1 MANLENIVTYTE
13 NPYREMLSVASRT
26 GLSVQEL
33 DFKLLAFSTQ
43 FRFGDEQWE
52 KIAEKDLIKFNDD
65 QIFLKKDLQIKQEY
79 KIEIYQ
85 NIENDI
91 YANAIKLV
99 ANKNLTKIIAQIDLK
114 ALAYEDKIA
123 IKILQ
128 NIYKKMLKLKFLIGI
143 RIFDFKKDL
152 LNLLAKHKASA
163 IKQVVSIT
171 IAKGVEP
178 TPSQDEELILCYKEK
193 AKNYTLDE
201 QRANIIVVDENEIVL
216 KHIKAKVG
224 AEGKDLNLHNLEVL
238 EPKENKI
245 NFSCSNAFKSEEKEN
260 IVEYIALKKGF
271 VVENA
276 NNYDIANEL
285 EFGAVD
291 FKSIGNINASLDKNV
306 KINIK
311 FASDMQDAVNSG
323 VGIECEELNI
333 IGSVAGN
340 TNLKAARL
348 KIEGATH
355 SKAKIYAKNGYIKTH
370 RGVASGENISVDLL
384 EGGSIKAKE
393 VRVKKSLGGII
404 EADKIYIE
412 ALATN
417 NTCTF
422 FENII
427 VERFEGDNNKFFA
440 KVKTLDKNYDEEFKN
455 IDDELF
461 ALHNK
466 IHTLKQSL
474 LAGKTA
480 IDTLEAQIQKLKE
493 SGQKIPDKFTKMLQD
508 YAKLNEELQKSL
520 KIQKEI
526 LDKKA
531 DLNEELLKLQDALL
545 KATFI
550 NRGGK
555 WSDMNEVRFF
565 LIAPKNELFFASNVN
580 EVARYIGLKKNI
592 QNNQETIELEKRTD
606 YDEKDTQWLSPSK
619 E

>member
-1 MANLENIVTYTE
+1 MANLGNIVTYTE

-33 DFKLLAFSTQ
+33 DFRLLAFSTQ
-43 FRFGDEQWE
+43 YRFGEDKWQ
-52 KIAEKDLIKFNDD
+52 KIAEKELVKFDD
-65 QIFLKKDLQIKQEY
+65 DEVFLKKDLQIKQEY

-85 NIENDI
+85 SQNNDI

-114 ALAYEDKIA
+114 TLVYEEKIA

-143 RIFDFKKDL
+143 RIFNFKKEL
-152 LNLLAKHKASA
+152 LELLSKHKSTP
-163 IKQVVSIT
+163 IKQIVQIT

-178 TPSQDEELILCYKEK
+178 TQSQDEALILCYKDK
-193 AKNYTLDE
+193 AKDYTLDE
-201 QRANIIVVDENEIVL
+201 QRANIVVVDENEVVL
-216 KHIKAKVG
+216 RHLKAKSG
-224 AEGKDLNLHNLEVL
+224 KKGKDINLHILEVL

-245 NFSCSNAFKSEEKEN
+245 NFSCSSAFKREEKEEF
-260 IVEYIALKKGF
+260 VEYIALKKGF

-285 EFGAVD
+285 EYGTVD
-291 FKSIGNINASLDKNV
+291 FKSVGVIRAGLDKNV

-311 FASDMQDAVNSG
+311 FTSDMQDAVNSG

-333 IGSVAGN
+333 SGSVAGN
-340 TNLKAARL
+340 TNLKATRL
-348 KIEGATH
+348 RIDGTTH
-355 SKAKIYAKNGYIKTH
+355 TKAKIYAKEGYIKTH
-370 RGVASGENISVDLL
+370 RGAIDGENISVDLL
-384 EGGSIKAKE
+384 EGGSIKAKV
-393 VRVKKSLGGII
+393 VRIKKSLGGNV

-412 ALATN
+412 SLATN

-422 FENII
+422 FENVI

-440 KVKTLDKNYDEEFKN
+440 KVKTLDKNYEEEFKN

-461 ALHNK
+461 NLQNK
-466 IHTLKQSL
+466 TQNLKQSI
-474 LAGKTA
+474 LAGKNA
-480 IDTLEAQIQKLKE
+480 ITTLEMQIQKLKE
-493 SGQKIPDKFTKMLQD
+493 NKQKIPDKFSKMLQD
-508 YAKLNEELQKSL
+508 YAQLNEELQKFTQ
-520 KIQKEI
+520 IQKE
-526 LDKKA
+526 LLEKKA
-531 DLNEELLKLQDALL
+531 KLNEELLKLQDALL
-545 KATFI
+545 NANLI

-565 LIAPKNELFFASNVN
+565 LIAPKNELFFASSADEAV
-580 EVARYIGLKKNI
+580 RYIGLKKSI
-592 QNNQETIELEKRTD
+592 QNNKELVELEKKID

-619 E
+619 G

>member
-1 MANLENIVTYTE
+1 MANFDNVVTYTE
-13 NPYREMLSVASRT
+13 NPYKEMLSVASRT

-43 FRFGDEQWE
+43 FRFGEGQWQ
-52 KIAEKDLIKFNDD
+52 KIAEKELVKFDD
-65 QIFLKKDLQIKQEY
+65 DEVFLKKDLQIKQEY

-85 NIENDI
+85 SQENDI

-114 ALAYEDKIA
+114 TLVYEEKIA

-143 RIFDFKKDL
+143 RIFNFKKEL
-152 LNLLAKHKASA
+152 LELLSKHKSTP
-163 IKQVVSIT
+163 IKQIVQIT

-178 TPSQDEELILCYKEK
+178 TQSQDEALILCYKDK

-201 QRANIIVVDENEIVL
+201 QRADIITVGENEVVL
-216 KHIKAKVG
+216 RHLKAKNG
-224 AEGKDLNLHNLEVL
+224 KKGKDINLHILEVL

-245 NFSCSNAFKSEEKEN
+245 NFSCSNAFKREEKEEF
-260 IVEYIALKKGF
+260 VEYIALKKGF

-285 EFGAVD
+285 EYGAVD
-291 FKSIGNINASLDKNV
+291 FKSVGVIRAGLDKNV

-311 FASDMQDAVNSG
+311 FTSDMQDAVNSG

-333 IGSVAGN
+333 SGSVAGN
-340 TNLKAARL
+340 TNLKATRL
-348 KIEGATH
+348 RIDGTTH
-355 SKAKIYAKNGYIKTH
+355 TKAKIYAKEGYIKTH
-370 RGVASGENISVDLL
+370 RGAIDGENISVDLL
-384 EGGSIKAKE
+384 EGGSIKAKV
-393 VRVKKSLGGII
+393 VRIKKSLGGNV

-412 ALATN
+412 SLATN

-422 FENII
+422 FENVI

-440 KVKTLDKNYDEEFKN
+440 KVKTLDKDYEEEFKN

-461 ALHNK
+461 NFQNK
-466 IHTLKQSL
+466 MQNLKQSIL
-474 LAGKTA
+474 VGKSA
-480 IDTLEAQIQKLKE
+480 VATLEMQIQKLRENK
-493 SGQKIPDKFTKMLQD
+493 QKIPDKFLKMLED
-508 YAKLNEELQKSL
+508 YAKLNEELQKL
-520 KIQKEI
+520 TQMQKE
-526 LDKKA
+526 LLEKKA
-531 DLNEELLKLQDALL
+531 NLNEELLRLQDALL
-545 KATFI
+545 NAKLI

-565 LIAPKNELFFASNVN
+565 LIAPKNELFFASSADEAV
-580 EVARYIGLKKNI
+580 RYIGLKKSI
-592 QNNQETIELEKRTD
+592 QNNKELVELEKKID
-606 YDEKDTQWLSPSK
+606 YDEKDIQWLSPSK
-619 E
+619 G

>member
-1 MANLENIVTYTE
+1 MANFDNVVTYTE
-13 NPYREMLSVASRT
+13 NPYKEMLSVASRT

-43 FRFGDEQWE
+43 FRFGEGQWQ
-52 KIAEKDLIKFNDD
+52 KIAEKELVKFDD
-65 QIFLKKDLQIKQEY
+65 DEVFLKKDLQIKQKY

-85 NIENDI
+85 SQENDI

-114 ALAYEDKIA
+114 TLVYEEKIA

-143 RIFDFKKDL
+143 RIFNFKKEL
-152 LNLLAKHKASA
+152 LELLSKHKSTP
-163 IKQVVSIT
+163 IKQIVQIT

-178 TPSQDEELILCYKEK
+178 TQSQDEALILCYKDK

-201 QRANIIVVDENEIVL
+201 QRADIITVGENEVVL
-216 KHIKAKVG
+216 RHLKAKNG
-224 AEGKDLNLHNLEVL
+224 KKGKDINLHILEVL

-245 NFSCSNAFKSEEKEN
+245 NFSCSNAFKREEKEEF
-260 IVEYIALKKGF
+260 VEYIALKKGF

-285 EFGAVD
+285 EYGAVD
-291 FKSIGNINASLDKNV
+291 FKSVGVIRAGLDKNV

-311 FASDMQDAVNSG
+311 FTSDVQDAVNSG

-333 IGSVAGN
+333 SGSVAGN
-340 TNLKAARL
+340 TNLKATRL
-348 KIEGATH
+348 RIDGTTH
-355 SKAKIYAKNGYIKTH
+355 SKAKIYAKEGYIKTH

-440 KVKTLDKNYDEEFKN
+440 KVKTLDKNYEEEFKN

-461 ALHNK
+461 NLQNK
-466 IHTLKQSL
+466 MQNLKQSIL
-474 LAGKTA
+474 VGKSA
-480 IDTLEAQIQKLKE
+480 VATLEMQIQKLRENK
-493 SGQKIPDKFTKMLQD
+493 QKIPDKFLKMLED
-508 YAKLNEELQKSL
+508 YAKLNEELQKL
-520 KIQKEI
+520 TQMQKEL

-531 DLNEELLKLQDALL
+531 HLNEELLKLQDALL

-565 LIAPKNELFFASNVN
+565 LLSPKNELFFASNIN
-580 EVARYIGLKKNI
+580 EVARHIGLKKNI
-592 QNNQETIELEKRTD
+592 QNNQEIIEIEKRID
-606 YDEKDTQWLSPSK
+606 YDEKDIQWLSPSK
-619 E
+619 G

>member
-1 MANLENIVTYTE
+1 MANFDNVVTYTE
-13 NPYREMLSVASRT
+13 NPYKEMLSVASRT

-43 FRFGDEQWE
+43 FRFGEGQWQ
-52 KIAEKDLIKFNDD
+52 KIAEKELVKFDD
-65 QIFLKKDLQIKQEY
+65 DEVFLKKDLQIKQEY

-85 NIENDI
+85 SQENDI

-114 ALAYEDKIA
+114 TLVYEEKIA

-143 RIFDFKKDL
+143 RIFNFKKEL
-152 LNLLAKHKASA
+152 LELLSKHKSTP
-163 IKQVVSIT
+163 IKQIVQIT

-178 TPSQDEELILCYKEK
+178 TQSQDEALILCYKDK

-340 TNLKAARL
+340 TNLKATRL

-384 EGGSIKAKE
+384 EGGSIKAKV
-393 VRVKKSLGGII
+393 VRIKKSLGGNV

-412 ALATN
+412 SLATN

-422 FENII
+422 FENVI

-440 KVKTLDKNYDEEFKN
+440 KVKTLDKNYEEEFKN

-461 ALHNK
+461 NLQNK
-466 IHTLKQSL
+466 MQNLKQSIL
-474 LAGKTA
+474 VGKSA
-480 IDTLEAQIQKLKE
+480 VATLEMQIQKLRENK
-493 SGQKIPDKFTKMLQD
+493 QKIPDKFLKMLED
-508 YAKLNEELQKSL
+508 YAKLNEELQKL
-520 KIQKEI
+520 TQMQKE
-526 LDKKA
+526 LLEKKA
-531 DLNEELLKLQDALL
+531 NLNEELLRLQDALL
-545 KATFI
+545 NANLI

-565 LIAPKNELFFASNVN
+565 LIAPKNELFFASSADEAV
-580 EVARYIGLKKNI
+580 RYIGLKKSI
-592 QNNQETIELEKRTD
+592 QNNKELVELEKKID
-606 YDEKDTQWLSPSK
+606 YDEKDIQWLSPSK
-619 E
+619 G

>member
-43 FRFGDEQWE
+43 FRFGEGQWE
-52 KIAEKDLIKFNDD
+52 KIAEKDLVKFDDD

-114 ALAYEDKIA
+114 ALAYKDKIA

-178 TPSQDEELILCYKEK
+178 TLSQDEELILCYKEK

-340 TNLKAARL
+340 TNLKATRL

-384 EGGSIKAKE
+384 EGGSIKAKV
-393 VRVKKSLGGII
+393 VRIKKSLGGNV

-412 ALATN
+412 SLATN

-422 FENII
+422 FENVI

-440 KVKTLDKNYDEEFKN
+440 KVKTLDKNYEEEFKN

-461 ALHNK
+461 NLQNK
-466 IHTLKQSL
+466 MQNLKQSIL
-474 LAGKTA
+474 VGKSA
-480 IDTLEAQIQKLKE
+480 VATLEMQIQKLRENK
-493 SGQKIPDKFTKMLQD
+493 QKIPDKFLKMLED
-508 YAKLNEELQKSL
+508 YAKLNEELQKL
-520 KIQKEI
+520 TQMQKE
-526 LDKKA
+526 LLEKKA
-531 DLNEELLKLQDALL
+531 NLNEELLRLQDALL
-545 KATFI
+545 NAKLI

-565 LIAPKNELFFASNVN
+565 LIAPKNELFFASSADEAV
-580 EVARYIGLKKNI
+580 RYIGLKKSI
-592 QNNQETIELEKRTD
+592 QNNKELVELEKKID
-606 YDEKDTQWLSPSK
+606 YDEKDIQWLSPSK
-619 E
+619 G

>member
-13 NPYREMLSVASRT
+13 NPYREMLSIASRT

-43 FRFGDEQWE
+43 FRFGEGQWE
-52 KIAEKDLIKFNDD
+52 KIAEKDLVKFDDD

-85 NIENDI
+85 NVENDI

-114 ALAYEDKIA
+114 TLAYEDKIA

-143 RIFDFKKDL
+143 RIFNFKKDL
-152 LNLLAKHKASA
+152 LNLLAKHKTSP
-163 IKQVVSIT
+163 IKQIVSIT

-178 TPSQDEELILCYKEK
+178 TKSQDEALILCYKEK

-216 KHIKAKVG
+216 RHIKAKIG
-224 AEGKDLNLHNLEVL
+224 AEGKDLNLHHLEVL

-285 EFGAVD
+285 DFGAVD
-291 FKSIGNINASLDKNV
+291 FKSVGNINANLDKNV
-306 KINIK
+306 KININ

-340 TNLKAARL
+340 THLKAARL
-348 KIEGATH
+348 KIEGTTH
-355 SKAKIYAKNGYIKTH
+355 SKANIYAQNGYIKTH

-393 VRVKKSLGGII
+393 VRVKKSLGGVI

-422 FENII
+422 FENVTI
-427 VERFEGDNNKFFA
+427 ERFEGDNNKFFA

-466 IHTLKQSL
+466 IYNLKQSL
-474 LAGKTA
+474 SAGKGA

-493 SGQKIPDKFTKMLQD
+493 GGQKIPNKFTKMLQD
-508 YAKLNEELQKSL
+508 YAKLNEELQKST
-520 KIQKEI
+520 KIQKE
-526 LDKKA
+526 LLEKKTS
-531 DLNEELLKLQDALL
+531 LNEELLNLQDALL
-545 KATFI
+545 KAIFI

-565 LIAPKNELFFASNVN
+565 LLSPKNELFFASNVN
-580 EVARYIGLKKNI
+580 EIARHIGLKKII
-592 QNNQETIELEKRTD
+592 QNNQELIELEKRID